1 MAYSPPPPLYGG
13 ELHEDSPLS
22 PPTASASRRE
32 GWKGYGGSPYVQL
45 AGGWAEAHR
54 APHEPKDGSIHAVFA
69 RPDERPAVPS
79 DRTLTPAELR
89 AHIVRWVAENNR
101 PLAIVEDREFKTILG
116 AGRPE
121 FNLPGRRT
129 VSRDLNVSFGVSRAF
144 IEELLKTILGWGFS
158 AKSRSK
164 DSGNSITFEATY
176 CFHLV
181 NSTPRIPESNFWM

>member
-1 MAYSPPPPLYGG
+1 M
-13 ELHEDSPLS
+13 
-22 PPTASASRRE
+22 
-32 GWKGYGGSPYVQL
+32 KGSDAQ
-45 AGGWAEAHR
+45 
-54 APHEPKDGSIHAVFA
+54 PKDGSIHAVFA

-144 IEELLKTILGWGFS
+144 IEELLKTIWAG
-158 AKSRSK
+158 
-164 DSGNSITFEATY
+164 DSLQIKIQRFGAIPLLLRQHIASI
-176 CFHLV
+176 
-181 NSTPRIPESNFWM
+181 W